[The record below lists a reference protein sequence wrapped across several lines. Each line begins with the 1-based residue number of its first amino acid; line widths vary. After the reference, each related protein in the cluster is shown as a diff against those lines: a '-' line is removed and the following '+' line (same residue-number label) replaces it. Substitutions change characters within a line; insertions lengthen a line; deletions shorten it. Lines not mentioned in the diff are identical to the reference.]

1 VDEREQQRRQRLAA
15 GLLGLAPGEKV
26 SSEQQKLS
34 AATVSVV
41 LSDMIGHI
49 QRAVRERGS
58 GIAIVKPT
66 GDLAWFS
73 AEDVVEE
80 LDKAVRGGDAGIA
93 TVFRDILTLLE
104 KLDPDD
110 HVLFGM
116 ATGSALRVFRLPI
129 DDPSGYLRR
138 LLQEWGG

>member
-1 VDEREQQRRQRLAA
+1 MTL
-15 GLLGLAPGEKV
+15 
-26 SSEQQKLS
+26 
-34 AATVSVV
+34 
-41 LSDMIGHI
+41 
-49 QRAVRERGS
+49 
-58 GIAIVKPT
+58 
-66 GDLAWFS
+66 
-73 AEDVVEE
+73 EDVVEE